1 MPTSGSALF
10 FYGLQMNI
18 YFDESGDL
26 GWKLD
31 KPFGKGGSSRYLTI
45 AFLIIP
51 VEKLH
56 LPKRI
61 VKKTYKFERRNTKIE
76 LKGKDLTKKGIEFFS
91 YKIRYL
97 LQNNKD
103 IKIVTITVKK
113 ENVSFHIRQD
123 PNKLYN
129 YMINSALLDMIKDY
143 PIVTLIPDPRSIKVE
158 SKNSMLD
165 YLKIKL
171 WFEKT
176 SSTIIKEIF
185 QESHKNLN
193 LQFVDFIAYIL
204 WSRYELNYT
213 NGYNILKSCIENKF
227 LFF

>member
-1 MPTSGSALF
+1 
-10 FYGLQMNI
+10 MNV
-18 YFDESGDL
+18 YLDESGDL

-45 AFLIIP
+45 AFLITP
-51 VEKLH
+51 VEKVH

-61 VKKTYKFERRNTKIE
+61 VKKTYKFEKRNTKIE

-91 YKIRYL
+91 SKTSNFL
-97 LQNNKD
+97 ENNKD

-113 ENVSFHIRQD
+113 ENVSYHIRQD
-123 PNKLYN
+123 SNKLYN
-129 YMINSALLDMIKDY
+129 YMINLALLDLIKDY

-171 WFEKT
+171 WFEKS
-176 SSTIIKEIF
+176 SSTIIKETF

-204 WSRYELNYT
+204 WSRYELNQAK
-213 NGYNILKSCIENKF
+213 GYNILKSCIDNK
-227 LFF
+227 LLYL